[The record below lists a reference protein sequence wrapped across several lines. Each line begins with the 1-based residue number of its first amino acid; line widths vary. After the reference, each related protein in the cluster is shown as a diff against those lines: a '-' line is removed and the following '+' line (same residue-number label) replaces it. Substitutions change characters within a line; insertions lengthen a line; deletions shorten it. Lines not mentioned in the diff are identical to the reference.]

1 MASVLDYNV
10 PVKENDQKGKRL
22 QQTDDMTKEDGYS
35 VREQRSQAHLIEAE
49 AEVPEDTKR
58 RTINV

>member
-49 AEVPEDTKR
+49 AEVPKDTKR